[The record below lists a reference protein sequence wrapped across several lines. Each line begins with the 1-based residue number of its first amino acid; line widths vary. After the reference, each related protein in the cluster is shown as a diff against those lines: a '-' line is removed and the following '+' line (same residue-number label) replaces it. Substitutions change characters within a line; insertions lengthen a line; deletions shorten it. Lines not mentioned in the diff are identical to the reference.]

1 MGFILEAAERGS
13 SEFWFQEH
21 ISRLQD
27 NLDGLESKKRIS
39 IRTHGSERRCEEGE
53 VFREMASPVRST
65 GCSLPLVGE
74 REEKSTSFELL

>member
-1 MGFILEAAERGS
+1 MGFILEAAERWS

-39 IRTHGSERRCEEGE
+39 IRTHGSERCEEE